1 VAQEHAQFKGV
12 REPGEIGT
20 VNTPDEM
27 RDMDTVEAVGSGL
40 RIREEALVAFTSAV
54 LRHVGVGDEA
64 AGQTARVLVASD
76 MRGIASHGVA
86 RLAYY
91 VTMIEEGFIAPQ
103 SEPTCVRESA
113 TTAVLD
119 GHNGLGQP
127 VGIRAMT
134 LALDKA
140 AEHDLGM
147 VVVRRS
153 NHYGIAGY
161 YAMMSLDCDMIGIS
175 LTNTHPAVVPTHGK
189 RAAFGTNPIAIAV
202 PTAGPHP
209 FVLDMATS
217 VVPHGK
223 LEVAARRGEQLAE
236 GWALDTDGRATI
248 DTSKAL
254 LGALLPLGGSE
265 LTSGYKGYG
274 LAMAIELLSA
284 VLPGATYGPLVST
297 MWHPGRPSDLGQ
309 FFMAIN
315 IAAFDDVASFKA
327 RAADL
332 LRRVKD
338 TPLVDGMTEILIAG
352 EKEERAAIRSR
363 QYGVPLEPTVVA
375 ALRALATR
383 LAIPTP
389 FGVD

>member
-1 VAQEHAQFKGV
+1 
-12 REPGEIGT
+12 
-20 VNTPDEM
+20 
-27 RDMDTVEAVGSGL
+27 
-40 RIREEALVAFTSAV
+40 
-54 LRHVGVGDEA
+54 
-64 AGQTARVLVASD
+64 VLVASD
-76 MRGIASHGVA
+76 VRGIASHGVA
-86 RLAYY
+86 RLEYY
-91 VTMIEEGFIAPQ
+91 VTMIEEGFIDPRAA
-103 SEPTCVRESA
+103 STCIRESA

-119 GHNGLGQP
+119 ARNGLGQP
-127 VGIRAMT
+127 VGVRAMT

-161 YAMMSLDCDMIGIS
+161 YAMMALSRDMIGIS
-175 LTNTHPAVVPTHGK
+175 LTNTHPAVAPTGGK
-189 RAAFGTNPIAIAV
+189 RAAFGTNPIAVVV
-202 PTAGPHP
+202 PTAGPRP

-236 GWALDTDGRATI
+236 GWALDADGHVTA
-248 DTSKAL
+248 DTGRAL
-254 LGALLPLGGSE
+254 LGSLLPLGGLE

-274 LAMAIELLSA
+274 LALAIELLAA

-297 MWHPGRPSDLGQ
+297 MWRPGRPSDLGQ
-309 FFMAIN
+309 LFMAIN

-338 TPLVDGMTEILIAG
+338 TPLADGVAEILIAG
-352 EKEERAAIRSR
+352 ETEERAAIRSR
-363 QYGVPLEPTVVA
+363 QLGVPLEPAVLH

-389 FGVD
+389 FGVE